1 MANPFAFKSAQVT
14 FWTTAVYLALL
25 IPLVL
30 INEGVPPVNPDGSLF
45 LDRGLNITEA
55 WADLQEITQYFH
67 HQNSRENDDVRDYLL
82 RRMKQIVH
90 ENEAQGQTTIFNDL
104 SSNLTF
110 NHYGIPVHYQG
121 NNLYVYIRGQDDVE
135 GEWWHD
141 ATAGKPVGKGGV
153 LVNAHFDSVATAY
166 GATDDGMGVA
176 TVLQMIRYFTTPG
189 NQPRRG
195 IVALLNNAE
204 EPGLLGAAA
213 FGQSPLLP
221 FIHTFLNLEG
231 AGAGGR
237 CVLFRTTD
245 QEVTSAFANVQSP
258 FGSVIGSDGFKLGLI
273 RSGTDYSVWHDIFG
287 QRGLDL
293 SFFRPRALYHTN
305 QDDARHASRRSLW
318 QMMANS
324 ATTLINLSAET
335 GSDYVGERPDGAKDK
350 VPNGSPSDGVW
361 FDLFGSS
368 FVLFSL
374 RGMFAWSLTIL
385 IVGPLTLFLMFY
397 LVHAKDKGYIFSSKL
412 TSASDGPDGAESI
425 QLGGWKGLFRFP
437 VALAVSGALVVG
449 SALLLKKMNPF
460 IIYSSEYAVWAMMMS
475 LFYIVFWAIMRG
487 ASIMRPSALHRLY
500 THLWLFFL
508 GWVVLVAVTVLED
521 RRQIASGYM
530 FVFWESQVFLSTLL
544 AVCDL
549 FSLPK
554 KADIARGLEEEDQIR
569 DHLNAVPHA
578 DDLISPSPGEAA
590 SQREEGRGHG
600 DSEEDDQEPATEET
614 PLFRKS
620 HGGKLDTSLFRR
632 GYRRSLSAMID
643 TSKAG
648 QDGEQ
653 IRQHD
658 ELYGKEQF
666 WSGEMV
672 SSTWLLQ
679 FLLLGPFLIILAA
692 QIGLLATS
700 AVSQTGVDGSNQLTP
715 FLVIAILSIVLLT
728 PLSPFIHRVSKHLP
742 LLLLAVFS
750 GTLIYNLTASP
761 FSPMAPYKIFFKQ
774 TIDLETGV
782 TAVRIS
788 GIEHY
793 LHDIIADIP
802 SAAGQ
807 AIECGPSI
815 SRRDLADCVYDA
827 TKVPPRPAYGSG
839 NDSLELAPNV
849 PPTTDY
855 YKKLLDVRI
864 SDRYYAAAAA
874 GKRVGRTSARIHINA
889 VNTRVVELRF
899 PAEGPVIR
907 SVSVVGAEPWDARFG
922 AFPEEGARLVRLWR
936 RDWDR
941 GWAVDLTW
949 DGDRG
954 LDGDAVALW
963 SDANEAADAMPAFR
977 EVVMYA
983 PPWVAVSKA
992 SPGLVEGKKAFK
1004 I

>member
-1 MANPFAFKSAQVT
+1 MANPFAFRPAQVT
-14 FWTTAVYLALL
+14 FWTTVVYLALL

-55 WADLQEITQYFH
+55 WADLQEITRYFH
-67 HQNSRENDDVRDYLL
+67 HQNSRKNDDVRDYLL
-82 RRMKQIVH
+82 RRMEQIVH

-110 NHYGIPVHYQG
+110 KHYGIPVHYQG
-121 NNLYVYIRGQDDVE
+121 NNLYIYIRGQDDVE

-176 TVLQMIRYFTTPG
+176 TVLQMIRYFTTRG

-293 SFFRPRALYHTN
+293 SFYRPRALYHTN
-305 QDDARHASRRSLW
+305 QDDARHANRRSLW

-335 GSDYVGERPDGAKDK
+335 GSDYIGERPDGAKDK

-368 FVLFSL
+368 LVLFSL

-397 LVHAKDKGYIFSSKL
+397 LVHTKDKGYIFSSKL
-412 TSASDGPDGAESI
+412 ASPGDGPDGAESI

-437 VALAVSGALVVG
+437 VALAVSGALVIG

-475 LFYIVFWAIMRG
+475 LFYFAFWAMMRG

-508 GWVVLVAVTVLED
+508 GWIALVAVTVLED
-521 RRQIASGYM
+521 RMQIASGYM
-530 FVFWESQVFLSTLL
+530 FVFWESQVFLSTFL

-554 KADIARGLEEEDQIR
+554 KADIARGFEEEDHIR
-569 DHLNAVPHA
+569 DHLDAVPHA

-590 SQREEGRGHG
+590 SQREEGRGQG
-600 DSEEDDQEPATEET
+600 DSEEEDQEPATEET

-620 HGGKLDTSLFRR
+620 QSGRLDTSLFRR
-632 GYRRSLSAMID
+632 GYRRSLSAIIE

-653 IRQHD
+653 IRQHQ
-658 ELYGKEQF
+658 EPYGKEQF

-692 QIGLLATS
+692 QIGLLLTS
-700 AVSQTGVDGSNQLTP
+700 AMNQTGVDGSNQLTP
-715 FLVIAILSIVLLT
+715 FLAVATLSIVLLV

-742 LLLLAVFS
+742 LLLLAVFA
-750 GTLIYNLTASP
+750 GTLVYNLTAFP

-774 TIDLETGV
+774 TVDLETGA
-782 TAVRIS
+782 TAVRVS
-788 GIEHY
+788 GIERY
-793 LHDIIADIP
+793 LRSIIADIP

-815 SRRDLADCVYDA
+815 SRRDLADCVFDA
-827 TKVPPRPAYGSG
+827 AKVPPRPAYGSG
-839 NDSLELAPNV
+839 NDSLELAPGA

-855 YKKLLDVRI
+855 YRRLLSVRI
-864 SDRYYAAAAA
+864 TNRSYVTA
-874 GKRVGRTSARIHINA
+874 GKRVGRTSARLHIDA
-889 VNTRVVELRF
+889 VNTRIVELRL
-899 PAEGPVIR
+899 PAEGPAIR

-922 AFPEEGARLVRLWR
+922 TFPEEGARLVRLWR

-954 LDGDAVALW
+954 LDGDVVALW
-963 SDANEAADAMPAFR
+963 SDANEAAHSMPAFR
-977 EVVMYA
+977 EVVNYA

-992 SPGLVEGKKAFK
+992 SPGLVEGKKAFR